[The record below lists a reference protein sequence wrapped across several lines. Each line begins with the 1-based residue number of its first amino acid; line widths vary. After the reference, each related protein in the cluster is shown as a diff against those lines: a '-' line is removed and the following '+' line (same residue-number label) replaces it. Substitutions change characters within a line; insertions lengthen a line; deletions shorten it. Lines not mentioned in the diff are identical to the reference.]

1 MTQPVYIDAIWLS
14 IAFICGLAAKRLKLP
29 PLIGFLGTG
38 FILNALGFTQGYIG
52 EILPVLSDLGV
63 MLLLFTIGLK
73 INIKTLIKKEIW
85 FTAGVH
91 MIMSVLAIAGTVFLI
106 SFTGLR
112 LFSDLSLKGAM
123 LIGFA
128 LSFSS
133 TVFVVKIL
141 EERGELNSYHGKL
154 SIGILVIQDLI
165 AVLFLTLSKNQ
176 WPSIWV
182 LSLPVYLY
190 IIHFVLYRILNEVDH
205 GEMLTIYG
213 MFAALITGA
222 LSFHLVG
229 LKPDLGALVIGMM
242 LAEHKRSKEL
252 YERMMSYKDFFLVA
266 FFINIGLSGIPGWDH
281 FLVALMMLLF
291 VNLKGGLFL
300 LLLSRFK
307 IKARTAFLT
316 SITLGNFSEFALIT
330 GVVGFQMGWIPSDWV
345 IIMAV
350 AMSLSFLMTSPINHR
365 VHDIFDYFK
374 PLVIRLNRNIECI
387 DQEPYYLG
395 KAKYLIVGMGE
406 IGLSAYHYLR
416 DIQKLEVLGIDYNH
430 DLIEKIKNRGI
441 NAAWGDATDSNL
453 WENADVSNI
462 EIVLFAMDDHP
473 SNINSIKEIQKIR
486 NINFK
491 IGVISHYPDESEEFR
506 KLNVDY
512 IYDYRNKLG
521 REFAQELMQHSG
533 V

>member
-1 MTQPVYIDAIWLS
+1 MTQLVYIDAIWLS
-14 IAFICGLAAKRLKLP
+14 IAFICGIAAKKLKLP

-38 FILNALGFTQGYIG
+38 FILNALGFTQGHIS
-52 EILPVLSDLGV
+52 EILHVLSDLGV

-73 INIKTLIKKEIW
+73 INIKVLIKKEIW
-85 FTAGVH
+85 FTAGAH
-91 MIMSVLAIAGTVFLI
+91 MIISVLAISGTVFLI
-106 SFTGLR
+106 GFTGLR
-112 LFSDLSLKGAM
+112 LFSDLGLKGAM

-141 EERGELNSYHGKL
+141 EERGELNSFHGKL

-190 IIHFVLYRILNEVDH
+190 IIRFVLYRILDEVDH
-205 GEMLTIYG
+205 GELLTIYG
-213 MFAALITGA
+213 MFAAFITGA

-242 LAEHKRSKEL
+242 LVGHKRSKEL
-252 YERMMSYKDFFLVA
+252 YERMMSYKDFFLIA
-266 FFINIGLSGIPGWDH
+266 FFINIGLSGIPGWNH
-281 FLVALMMLLF
+281 LIIALILLLF
-291 VNLKGGLFL
+291 INLKGGLFL

-316 SITLGNFSEFALIT
+316 SISLGNFSEFALIT
-330 GVVGFQMGWIPSDWV
+330 GIVGIHMGWIPGDWI

-350 AMSLSFLMTSPINHR
+350 AMSLSFLISSPVNNR

-374 PLVIRLNRNIECI
+374 PLITRLNRDIVCI

-430 DLIEKIKNRGI
+430 DLIEKLKNEGI

-453 WENADVSNI
+453 WDNADVSNI
-462 EIVLFAMDDHP
+462 EMVLFAMDDHP
-473 SNINSIKEIQKIR
+473 SNINSIKEILKIGDVQ
-486 NINFK
+486 FK
-491 IGVISHYPDESEEFR
+491 IGVVSHFPDESEDFR

-512 IYDYRNKLG
+512 IYDYRNQLG
-521 REFAQELMQHSG
+521 REFAQEVIQHSG
-533 V
+533 L